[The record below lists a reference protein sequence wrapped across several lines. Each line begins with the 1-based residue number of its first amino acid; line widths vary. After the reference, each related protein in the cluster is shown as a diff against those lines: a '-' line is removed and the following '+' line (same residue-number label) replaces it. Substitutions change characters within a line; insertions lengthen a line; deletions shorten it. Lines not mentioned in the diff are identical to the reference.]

1 MCVLLEWVFR
11 GVWAAKV
18 YPIGSL
24 SLNGEDSIFV
34 PFSNEENTIPSFSRF
49 LAIQKCF

>member
-24 SLNGEDSIFV
+24 SLTGGEDSIFV

-49 LAIQKCF
+49 LAI